1 MIEYKYMN
9 SGNIDTKNKKDAG
22 DKIRVAREKLGLTQA
37 EVAKKAK
44 MTVNYYAMI
53 ERGEVNLTFD
63 KIQSIVQALK
73 LKITIS

>member
-1 MIEYKYMN
+1 MLEYKYMN

-22 DKIRVAREKLGLTQA
+22 DKLRDAREKLGLTQA

>member
-1 MIEYKYMN
+1 MN

-22 DKIRVAREKLGLTQA
+22 DKLRVAREELGLTQA

-44 MTVNYYAMI
+44 MSINYYAMI

-63 KIQSIVQALK
+63 KIKNIVNALK
-73 LKITIS
+73 LKFTIS

>member
-1 MIEYKYMN
+1 MN

-22 DKIRVAREKLGLTQA
+22 DKLRIAREELGLTQA

-44 MTVNYYAMI
+44 MSINYYAMI

-63 KIQSIVQALK
+63 KIKNIVDALK
-73 LKITIS
+73 LKFTIS